1 MKLSKQDKK
10 DLSAKLADEFESEGS
25 VFFTSFQGLK
35 FKDLQDLRSRLQAQA
50 KGRFRVM
57 RNVIISHALKGTKL
71 KEWENSNLLE
81 GPVAYIA
88 LKGDPVAAAKVLV
101 NFGKDFP
108 ALKIKGG
115 FYDFQGLK
123 KWVSA
128 DECKRLSAVGTRH
141 ELLGK
146 LASVFYSSVAGIAG
160 VLQAPMRDFVLVL
173 SAVKDKKNKT
183 GGMVRQP

>member
-1 MKLSKQDKK
+1 MKLTKQDKK
-10 DLSAKLADEFESEGS
+10 NLSAKLADEFESEGS

-35 FKDLQDLRSRLQAQA
+35 FKNLQDLRSRLEARA

-71 KEWENSNLLE
+71 KGWENSNLLE
-81 GPVAYIA
+81 GPVACVV

-123 KWVSA
+123 RWFSA
-128 DECKRLSAVGTRH
+128 DECKRLSSVGTRH

-146 LASVFYSSVAGIAG
+146 LAGIFYSNVASIAG
-160 VLQAPMRDFVLVL
+160 VLEAPMRDFVFAV
-173 SAVKDKKNKT
+173 SAVKQKKEGK
-183 GGMVRQP
+183 

>member
-10 DLSAKLADEFESEGS
+10 DLSAKLADEFGSEGS

-50 KGRFRVM
+50 KGRFKVM
-57 RNVIISHALKGTKL
+57 RNVVISHALEGAKL
-71 KEWENSNLLE
+71 KGWEDSGLLE
-81 GPVAYIA
+81 GPVACIT
-88 LKGDPVAAAKVLV
+88 LKGDPVSAAKVLS

-108 ALKIKGG
+108 TLKIKGG

-123 KWVSA
+123 KWFSA
-128 DECKRLSAVGTRH
+128 DECKRLSTVGTRH

-146 LASVFYSSVAGIAG
+146 LAGVFYSSVAGIAG
-160 VLQAPMRDFVLVL
+160 VLHAPMRDFVFVIN
-173 SAVKDKKNKT
+173 AVHDKKKKE
-183 GGMVRQP
+183 GK